1 MRARTQSTSV
11 KGKVT
16 SGKMDLETAL
26 KFKDK
31 LNKIYPNDSHKVIIT
46 E

>member
-1 MRARTQSTSV
+1 MRARIISKTP

-31 LNKIYPNDSHKVIIT
+31 LNEIYPNDSHKVIIT